1 MPADN
6 EMLGISVPEAR
17 VRDEII
23 EARRTN
29 FKGHSVHYGDDDG
42 DRRAVLDME
51 AVLACLDATRR
62 ALDKA
67 QRERDEANTRL
78 ARHHSLG
85 IAWYSN
91 GTTGE
96 LHCQACGITSAEA
109 ASRASQSTSGVKE

>member
-1 MPADN
+1 V
-6 EMLGISVPEAR
+6 S
-17 VRDEII
+17 
-23 EARRTN
+23 
-29 FKGHSVHYGDDDG
+29 S
-42 DRRAVLDME
+42 
-51 AVLACLDATRR
+51 